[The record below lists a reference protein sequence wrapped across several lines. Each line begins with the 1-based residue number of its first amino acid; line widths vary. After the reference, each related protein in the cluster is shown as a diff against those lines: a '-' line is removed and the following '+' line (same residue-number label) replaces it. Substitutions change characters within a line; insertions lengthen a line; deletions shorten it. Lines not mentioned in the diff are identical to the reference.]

1 MRRAGLR
8 KWDTMM
14 VVRRVFTDKVIDGPL
29 ISSMVKAVGEVVEE
43 NNKMLL
49 GELYGDSER
58 EASKL

>member
-29 ISSMVKAVGEVVEE
+29 ISSMVKAVGEGIEE

-49 GELYGDSER
+49 
-58 EASKL
+58 